1 MSRLSKLEWMLAAQ
15 ATLEGLELIH
25 AARVLHGD
33 PFPRNI
39 LVERREP
46 KHPKDRF
53 LDSTLSAK
61 VAGKVKM

>member
-1 MSRLSKLEWMLAAQ
+1 
-15 ATLEGLELIH
+15 LEGLELIH